1 MARPWRV
8 RYAGAKYHL
17 TVRGNGRA
25 AVFLEPG
32 DYERFME
39 QLDAALEA
47 DGVVLY
53 AYVLMPNHYHL
64 FVETPAGNVNRFM
77 QRLNTAYGMYF
88 RFKHGRPGHCFQ
100 GRYGAKLVAGDRYIL
115 GLTRYIHLNPVKVKG
130 MEPSSPDDKR
140 DVLRGRL
147 YSSYRGYAGL
157 AEPELRVD
165 YRWLA
170 VMGRRSDRENRR
182 AYRGFV
188 ESMLGKEDAFLLDE
202 IGKSRYAIG
211 DEQFRAETEQAVRER
226 RPERAETGDV
236 DWPVERRPDLETV
249 AGEAAGVLG
258 VVLSDVRANGHRL
271 GDRKAL
277 VVEWCCRLSDASQRG
292 VARHLGYGS
301 ESAVGKARKRAQ
313 AALAQESGFAE
324 AERELLRRLSAMQ
337 RVKGDNHAS
346 SKSRF

>member
-1 MARPWRV
+1 
-8 RYAGAKYHL
+8 
-17 TVRGNGRA
+17 
-25 AVFLEPG
+25 VFLEPG
-32 DYERFME
+32 DYERFLE

-64 FVETPAGNVNRFM
+64 FVETPAGNVHRFM

-130 MEPSSPDDKR
+130 MEPTSSDDKR

-147 YSSYRGYAGL
+147 YSSYCGYADL
-157 AEPELRVD
+157 AEPEPRMD

-170 VMGRRSDRENRR
+170 IMGRRSDRENRR
-182 AYRGFV
+182 AYRSFV
-188 ESMLGKEDAFLLDE
+188 ESMLGKEDTFLLDE

-211 DEQFRAETEQAVRER
+211 DEQFRAETEQAVMKS
-226 RPERAETGDV
+226 RPERAKTGDV
-236 DWPVERRPDLETV
+236 DWPAERHPALETV

-258 VVLSDVRANGHRL
+258 VVLSDVRVNGHRL

-277 VVEWCCRLSDASQRG
+277 VVEWCCRLSDASQRA

-313 AALAQESGFAE
+313 AALAQEPEFAE
-324 AERELLRRLSAMQ
+324 AERELLRRLSALQ